1 MCIITLTYMKK
12 CCRCKKI
19 KIESD
24 FNFKVKSLKIR
35 QKACKECT
43 RIEVRKH
50 YYIKTK
56 YYIDKARHNN
66 FLKSSKVKEFI
77 WEYLISHP
85 CVDCGESDP
94 IVLEFDHIQPKKFN
108 LSMRA
113 RERKMEDVII
123 EIRKCEIRCANCH
136 RRKTSKQYGWDKKPL

>member
-1 MCIITLTYMKK
+1 MKK

-19 KIESD
+19 KI
-24 FNFKVKSLKIR
+24 
-35 QKACKECT
+35 
-43 RIEVRKH
+43 
-50 YYIKTK
+50 
-56 YYIDKARHNN
+56 
-66 FLKSSKVKEFI
+66 
-77 WEYLISHP
+77 
-85 CVDCGESDP
+85 ESDP

-113 RERKMEDVII
+113 RDRKMEDVII